1 VADALPCLGQRARLS
16 GVCLDFI
23 LISSQA
29 AAYARADRR
38 SLQPRCGRLC
48 LAHDR
53 DTNRTFKDDDAMN
66 PRTIFGGNP
75 LGVILRLALLSVVV
89 GVVLSALG
97 ITPQNFLYHI
107 EVLLRRIYDLG
118 FATFD
123 WFLQYLILGAIIV
136 VPIWL
141 IARLFGA
148 FGRRDGQ

>member
-1 VADALPCLGQRARLS
+1 
-16 GVCLDFI
+16 
-23 LISSQA
+23 
-29 AAYARADRR
+29 
-38 SLQPRCGRLC
+38 
-48 LAHDR
+48 
-53 DTNRTFKDDDAMN
+53 MN

-97 ITPQNFLYHI
+97 ITPQNFLDHI